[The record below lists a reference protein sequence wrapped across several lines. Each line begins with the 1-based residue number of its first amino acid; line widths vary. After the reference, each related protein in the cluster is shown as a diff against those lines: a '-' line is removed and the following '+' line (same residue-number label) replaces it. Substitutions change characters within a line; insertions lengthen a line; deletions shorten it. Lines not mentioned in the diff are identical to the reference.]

1 MATVEEILLKKGS
14 NVIAVVPETTVSDAA
29 IRMKEANVGC
39 VVVEQQP
46 NTIIGIVT
54 ERDFLRRVLAEKLNP
69 DQTTVKDIM
78 TAPVLT
84 CHPRDELSACAA
96 MLEQHHI
103 RHVLVVDRDEPVGMI
118 SQRDVLA
125 AILS

>member
-1 MATVEEILLKKGS
+1 MAIVEDILLKKGS
-14 NVIAVVPETTVSDAA
+14 NVIAVVPETSVSEAA

-39 VVVEQQP
+39 VVVEEHP

-54 ERDFLRRVLAEKLNP
+54 ERDFLRRVLAEKLDP
-69 DQTTVKDIM
+69 IETTVKDIM
-78 TAPVLT
+78 SSPVLT
-84 CHPRDELSACAA
+84 CHPRDELSGCAG
-96 MLEQHHI
+96 MLEKHHI
-103 RHVLVVDRDEPVGMI
+103 RHVLVVDRDEPVGII